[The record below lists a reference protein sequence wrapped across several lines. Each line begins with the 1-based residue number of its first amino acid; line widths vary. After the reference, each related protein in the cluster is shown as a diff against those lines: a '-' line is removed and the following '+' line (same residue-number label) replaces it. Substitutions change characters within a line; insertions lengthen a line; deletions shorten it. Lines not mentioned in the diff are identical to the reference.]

1 MSTLSKNKIVL
12 GLSGGVDS
20 TTAALLLK
28 KQGFEVIGYFFDVMG
43 NNEEGAKAAKDLADR
58 MEIPLII
65 ENVSTEFEEK
75 IIGNFCSE
83 YCSGR
88 TPNPCVICN
97 PMIKF
102 RRLLETA
109 DREGAYYIATGH
121 YARISCDE
129 EKGLYYIRKG
139 ASERKDQSYMLYRL
153 GQEVLSR
160 LILPLSDMADKDT
173 VRRLARESEMPNAES
188 ADSQEICFIDEE
200 KEDYVTFM
208 ARRGFACPKGHFV
221 DADGKI
227 LGEHQGI
234 SRYTVGQRKG
244 LGIAL
249 GKPAFVTK
257 IDKEN
262 NRVVLGDN
270 EDLFHTEVISTDNFF
285 TETGGGEI
293 PERLLEKRGIT
304 AKIRYAA
311 KPAPAVLHRAGDGRV
326 VTVFEQPQRAATPG
340 QSIVFYDGE
349 RVVGGGFIESF

>member
-28 KQGFEVIGYFFDVMG
+28 KQGFEIIGYFFDVMG

-121 YARISCDE
+121 YARISYDE

-153 GQEVLSR
+153 GQDVLSR
-160 LILPLSDMADKDT
+160 LILPLGDFEDKEATRD
-173 VRRLARESEMPNAES
+173 LARTYSMPNAEAS
-188 ADSQEICFIDEE
+188 DSQEICFIDD
-200 KEDYVTFM
+200 KIEDYTSFM
-208 ARRGFACPKGHFV
+208 KRKGFSCPEGNFV
-221 DADGKI
+221 DRDGKV
-227 LGEHQGI
+227 LGSHQGI
-234 SRYTVGQRKG
+234 NRYTVGQRKG

-249 GKPAFVTK
+249 GKPVFVTK
-257 IDKEN
+257 IDAEHN
-262 NRVVLGDN
+262 QVVLGDH
-270 EDLFHTEVISTDNFF
+270 EDLFRREVVSVDNFF
-285 TETGGGEI
+285 TETSSAVM
-293 PERLLEKRGIT
+293 PESLAEREGLS

-311 KPAPAVLHRAGDGRV
+311 KPASVKLMLSENGQ
-326 VTVFEQPQRAATPG
+326 VTSVFEEPQRAVTAG
-340 QSIVFYDGE
+340 QSIVFYDDDL
-349 RVVGGGFIESF
+349 VVGGGFIK